1 MAGLWQQSQEGA
13 TKKMT
18 RQTVCTQMQQNSLK
32 IVLPIHV
39 INTQTLHIQA
49 LINTM
54 NLSISCQ
61 RLAGQVA
68 HFLPNWEVLTQD
80 QWVLQTVAG
89 YQLELTTTPYQAHVP
104 HQIRCSPENKVQ
116 ITTEVQELLDKGAIL
131 ETQLTPQNF
140 VSQIFLVEKKGGGQ
154 RPVINL
160 KGLNQFVKTEHFK
173 MEGLHLLPDLLQPQ
187 DWMVK
192 MDLKDAYLQIP
203 IHPDHQHLLTF
214 QWEEKTYMFQ
224 CLPFGL
230 SAAPR
235 VFTKLLKPVVGFLR
249 QNGCRLII
257 YLDDMLLL
265 HQDRDQLQQVTQLT
279 CQLLESLGLMVNLKK
294 SILTPTQEL
303 EFLGFHL
310 CSVTMRLSIPSEKL
324 RKIQQDAWHLRDRE
338 SVSVRE
344 IARFVGKATAT
355 MRAIPLA
362 PLHYRAL
369 QLLMNSVLP
378 LNYTQEKISTKY
390 ETVVT
395 LTPAS
400 KKDLEWWIDLKKAPL
415 GAPVYHPDPTITIHS
430 DASNKGW
437 GAVLN
442 GQSQTGGLW
451 SPEEATH
458 NINYLELL
466 AAFLAIKAFGK
477 AWQNVTILLRLDN
490 VTAVSYINQKG
501 GTVSQLLCQL
511 ALTIWT
517 WRVERNITL
526 LAEHLPGHLNIQADE
541 KSRTAKDRCNWML
554 NQSIFQRI
562 NSVMGPLE
570 MDLLASRLTKQ
581 LPRFYSWRPDPEA
594 EATDAFMQNWAAY
607 RGFANPPWCLIH
619 RCLTKLKKQTA
630 RMVFITPLWK
640 TQPWCPLLLELL
652 EDLPRRTPHQP
663 DLVVM
668 PQGQE
673 FLMQQGVPQLVTW
686 PISGNPIHHEVF
698 LRRLQTSCLHHGET
712 KLTPTMAPHSLSGL
726 AGVSRGVEIPF
737 QDL

>member
-1 MAGLWQQSQEGA
+1 M
-13 TKKMT
+13 
-18 RQTVCTQMQQNSLK
+18 
-32 IVLPIHV
+32 
-39 INTQTLHIQA
+39 INTQSLHIQA

-61 RLAGQVA
+61 RLAGRVA

-89 YQLELTTTPYQAHVP
+89 YQLELTTTPYQTQVP
-104 HQIRCSPENKVQ
+104 HQIRCSPENKGQ
-116 ITTEVQELLDKGAIL
+116 ITTEVQELLDKGAIR

-257 YLDDMLLL
+257 YLDDMLML
-265 HQDRDQLQQVTQLT
+265 HQDRGQLQQVTQLT
-279 CQLLESLGLMVNLKK
+279 CQLFESLGLVVNQKK
-294 SILTPTQEL
+294 SVLTPTQEI
-303 EFLGFHL
+303 EFLGFYL
-310 CSVTMRLSIPSEKL
+310 CSVTMRLLIPPEKL
-324 RKIQQDAWHLRDRE
+324 RKIQQDARHLLDQE
-338 SVSVRE
+338 SVTVRE

-378 LNYTQEKISTKY
+378 LNYTQEEISTKY
-390 ETVVT
+390 ETIVT
-395 LTPAS
+395 LTPAC
-400 KKDLEWWIDLKKAPL
+400 KRDLEWWIDLQKVCPL
-415 GAPVYHPDPTITIHS
+415 GAPVCQQDPTITIHS

-451 SPEEATH
+451 SREEETH
-458 NINYLELL
+458 HINYLELL

-477 AWQNVTILLRLDN
+477 TWQSVTILLRMDN

-517 WRVERNITL
+517 WCVERNITL
-526 LAEHLPGHLNIQADE
+526 LAEHLPGRLNIQADE
-541 KSRTAKDRCNWML
+541 ESRTAKDRCDWML
-554 NQSIFQRI
+554 NQLVFHQI

-570 MDLLASRLTKQ
+570 IDLFASRLTRQ

-630 RMVFITPLWK
+630 RMVLITPLWK
-640 TQPWCPLLLELL
+640 TQSWYPLLLELL
-652 EDLPRRTPHQP
+652 EDLPRRIPHQP

-673 FLMQQGVPQLVTW
+673 FLMQQGVPQLVAW
-686 PISGNPIHHEVF
+686 PISGNPIHHEDF

-712 KLTPTMAPHSLSGL
+712 KLTPTMAPHSLNGL
-726 AGVSRGVEIPF
+726 AGVNRGVEIPF

>member
-1 MAGLWQQSQEGA
+1 
-13 TKKMT
+13 
-18 RQTVCTQMQQNSLK
+18 MQQNSLK
-32 IVLPIHV
+32 VVLPIHV

-61 RLAGQVA
+61 RLAGRVA

-116 ITTEVQELLDKGAIL
+116 ITTEVQELLDKGVIL

-140 VSQIFLVEKKGGGQ
+140 VFQIFLVEKRGGGQ

-192 MDLKDAYLQIP
+192 MDLKDTYLQIP

-224 CLPFGL
+224 CLPFDL
-230 SAAPR
+230 SAALR
-235 VFTKLLKPVVGFLR
+235 VFTKQLKPVVGFLR

-310 CSVTMRLSIPSEKL
+310 CSVTMRLLIPSEKL
-324 RKIQQDAWHLRDRE
+324 RKIQQDARHLRDQE

-378 LNYTQEKISTKY
+378 LNYTQEEISTKY

-415 GAPVYHPDPTITIHS
+415 GAPVYYPDPTITIHS

-458 NINYLELL
+458 HINYLELL

-477 AWQNVTILLRLDN
+477 AWQNVNILLRMDN

-511 ALTIWT
+511 AWA
-517 WRVERNITL
+517 WCVERNITL

-541 KSRTAKDRCNWML
+541 ESRTAKDRCDWML

-570 MDLLASRLTKQ
+570 MDLFASRLTKQ

-630 RMVFITPLWK
+630 RMVLITPLWK
-640 TQPWCPLLLELL
+640 TQPWYPLLLELL
-652 EDLPRRTPHQP
+652 EDLPRRIPHQP

-673 FLMQQGVPQLVTW
+673 FLMQQGVPQLVAW

-698 LRRLQTSCLHHGET
+698 LRRLQT
-712 KLTPTMAPHSLSGL
+712 
-726 AGVSRGVEIPF
+726 
-737 QDL
+737 